1 MINTTEDLEV
11 LKYLWLV
18 LQYLTLGTNI
28 SDELDRLSFFLPNA
42 SLDMEVLVN

>member
-18 LQYLTLGTNI
+18 LQYLTLGTKI

-42 SLDMEVLVN
+42 NLDMEVLVN